1 MSTKKVILYYQTFTT
16 LKPILFPGTPITHI
30 HLSAIHFGRDSNQEC
45 YIHLNDHSPYD
56 SVFNSMWKELEI
68 AHNMGIKIVLMI
80 GGAGSAYEQLF
91 TDFET
96 YYTLLYNLIKN
107 KTIIEGIDLDIEEQI
122 SLDNIVSLI
131 KRVRND
137 FDNKFLIST
146 APIQSSIENDVPG
159 MGGFIYKKLL
169 ETDEGKTINYINGQ
183 FYGDYSLEA
192 YDMVVKNDYKPEM
205 VVMGMLSGQE
215 YSEEL
220 QNVVNKYGDKF
231 GGVFIWEYFDI
242 QPNALAWVSN
252 IQEIFGLTSLN
263 KSNCNIS

>member
-1 MSTKKVILYYQTFTT
+1 MSTKKVILYYQTFTS
-16 LKPILFPGTPITHI
+16 LKPILFPGTPVTHI
-30 HLSAIHFGRDSNQEC
+30 HLSAIHFGIDSNKEC

-56 SVFNSMWKELEI
+56 SVFNSMWNELEI

-91 TDFET
+91 SDFET

-107 KTIIEGIDLDIEEQI
+107 KPIIEGIDLDIEEEI

-137 FDNKFLIST
+137 FNSKFLIST
-146 APIQSSIENDVPG
+146 APIQSSIESDVPG

-169 ETDEGKTINYINGQ
+169 ETEEGKTINYINGQ

-192 YDMVVKNDYKPEM
+192 YDMVVKNGYKPQM
-205 VVMGMLSGQE
+205 VVMGMLSGQQ
-215 YSEEL
+215 YVDEL
-220 QNVVNKYGDKF
+220 KLVVEKYGKNF

-242 QPNALAWVSN
+242 QPNALAWISN

-263 KSNCNIS
+263 KSICNIS